1 VLGYR
6 TDRLAGF
13 YLSDSGHPVPWRV
26 ESAGEVAAIMG
37 ARDEVGAP
45 GAVLVANPLPPG
57 EQLDPQLHQ
66 RVLDDALA
74 AGADAGIHGKAI
86 TPFLLDRL
94 RRDTEGES
102 LRANV
107 RLVLRNAALAG
118 EIAVAAAA

>member
-13 YLSDSGHPVPWRV
+13 YLSDSGHAVPWRV
-26 ESAGEVAAIMG
+26 ESAGEVAAILRE
-37 ARDEVGAP
+37 RDDIGAP

-107 RLVLRNAALAG
+107 TLVLRNAALAG
-118 EIAVAAAA
+118 EIAAAAAA